1 MSAYPIVVLEDT
13 VGCKLGCRFPQEV
26 QEDKRFRGYF
36 PKFGN
41 REISFKDG
49 LLTVLVREA
58 TVGFECS
65 EFLGF
70 ACR

>member
-1 MSAYPIVVLEDT
+1 MLAYPIVVFKDT
-13 VGCKLGCRFPQEV
+13 VVRKLGFQFPQEV

-41 REISFKDG
+41 REVCFKNG
-49 LLTVLVREA
+49 LIAVLVHEV
-58 TVGFECS
+58 TVSFERS
-65 EFLGF
+65 EFFGF

>member
-1 MSAYPIVVLEDT
+1 VSAYLIVVLEDT
-13 VGCKLGCRFPQEV
+13 VVCKLGFRFPQEV

-41 REISFKDG
+41 REVHFKNG
-49 LLTVLVREA
+49 LITVLVCEV